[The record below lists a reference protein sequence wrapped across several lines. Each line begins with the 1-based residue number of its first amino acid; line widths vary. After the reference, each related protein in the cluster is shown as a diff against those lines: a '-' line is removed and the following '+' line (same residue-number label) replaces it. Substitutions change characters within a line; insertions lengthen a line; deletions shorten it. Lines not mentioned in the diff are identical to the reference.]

1 MIFSDFC
8 LITNSSA
15 DVFLLMFHLTYG
27 SFQFWDIPPKKHA
40 PILWKFLP
48 AHGDVY
54 GWKSWFRFHVGADQ
68 CEAGKSNS
76 PFLGVKILKSNESG
90 SLVMFF
96 FQRFGKK
103 MRGVVWFVVFLWG
116 SWVLSYIEKN
126 TGWVTYEDWRYVG
139 IFLELWSQPVLD
151 GWKWWFPTIS
161 QVKVWFIIQL
171 KQPFK
176 NNGCLG
182 GTRCLSVFRSLK
194 TWDLSAFLRC
204 SVSNSF

>member
-1 MIFSDFC
+1 MIFSDVC
-8 LITNSSA
+8 LINNSSA

-40 PILWKFLP
+40 PILGEFLP

-76 PFLGVKILKSNESG
+76 TFSGVKMFKSNESG

-96 FQRFGKK
+96 FPEVWEENAG
-103 MRGVVWFVVFLWG
+103 GGLWFVVFLWG

-126 TGWVTYEDWRYVG
+126 TGWVTHEDWRCVG
-139 IFLELWSQPVLD
+139 IFLEL
-151 GWKWWFPTIS
+151 
-161 QVKVWFIIQL
+161 
-171 KQPFK
+171 
-176 NNGCLG
+176 
-182 GTRCLSVFRSLK
+182 
-194 TWDLSAFLRC
+194 
-204 SVSNSF
+204 